1 MQHEIMYAKHDV
13 VDLYKFK
20 NPYHFVVTRLEQAMT
35 KGASKV
41 KEYFQ
46 DKLVKLLLIANP
58 KLGFEL
64 FQ

>member
-1 MQHEIMYAKHDV
+1 MYAKHDV

-20 NPYHFVVTRLEQAMT
+20 KSYHFVVTRLEQATT

-41 KEYFQ
+41 KEYFPH
-46 DKLVKLLLIANP
+46 KLVKLLVIANP